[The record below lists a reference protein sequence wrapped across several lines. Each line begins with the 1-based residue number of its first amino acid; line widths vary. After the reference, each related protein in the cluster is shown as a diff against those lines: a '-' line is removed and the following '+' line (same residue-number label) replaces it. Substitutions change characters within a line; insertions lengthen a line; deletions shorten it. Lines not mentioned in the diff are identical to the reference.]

1 MRPFSF
7 WRLENMSELITI
19 SVLTIGGLV
28 WYGSCVLAAKVL
40 SGDFD
45 KE

>member
-1 MRPFSF
+1 M
-7 WRLENMSELITI
+7 NELITI
-19 SVLTIGGLV
+19 SVLTIGGLM

-40 SGDFD
+40 FGEFD